1 MKVIAQGSDRGSP
14 QNEDMIGHSADAV
27 WLLDG
32 ATSLG
37 PSRFDVSEARWL
49 VEKVS
54 AALETA
60 SGTIEDRLRSVIA
73 AVRAEYETFGPVAA
87 EAYAMP
93 SAGLCW
99 VRQDGDRLEIAT
111 LGDVKAWLIA
121 PDGVRRVLGGGVLE
135 ALDAQSLEVLQHVQA
150 ERGPMDL
157 KTARVWL
164 DPVLRDKRALMN
176 TEAGYWV
183 LSLDPAC
190 LKGLEITRISVAEVT
205 HILMATDGFYDLW
218 KTYGVPFD
226 EVFSDL
232 LVGEGAVLTE
242 RLRAIERADP
252 DGVTYP
258 RFKTHDDASF
268 VLIDLDSGANP

>member
-1 MKVIAQGSDRGSP
+1 MKIIAQGSDRGSP
-14 QNEDMIGHSADAV
+14 QNEDMIGQSADAV

-37 PSRFDVSEARWL
+37 PSRFAVSEARWL

-54 AALETA
+54 AALETVR
-60 SGTIEDRLRSVIA
+60 GGIEDRLRAVIA
-73 AVRAEYETFGPVAA
+73 TVRVDYESFGPIAA
-87 EAYAMP
+87 EAFAMP

-99 VRQDGDRLEIAT
+99 VRRDGDVLEIAT
-111 LGDVKAWLIA
+111 LGDVKAWVIA
-121 PDGVRRVLGGGVLE
+121 PEGSQRVFGGGALE
-135 ALDAQSLEVLQHVQA
+135 ELDAKSLEVLQQVQA
-150 ERGPMDL
+150 EHGPL
-157 KTARVWL
+157 SLAAARVFV
-164 DPVLRDKRALMN
+164 DPTLRDKRALMN
-176 TEAGYWV
+176 TQDGYWV

-190 LKGLEITRISVAEVT
+190 LKGLEIVRVPVAEVT

-226 EVFSDL
+226 EVFAGL
-232 LVGEGAVLTE
+232 LAGEGAALTE

-258 RFKTHDDASF
+258 RFKIHDDASF
-268 VLIDLDSGANP
+268 VLIAA